1 MLYILRPE
9 SVSHSPRP
17 VLVAFVQN
25 HVFSSSQGG
34 SKVITGNT
42 KSSQEF
48 FQASDPQARLRG
60 RHSFHPELV
69 STTGLEFTLFEG
81 FTGQTQGCLD
91 SVKGDKPPLLVTSAP
106 IRHFD
111 VSSLAFFVACTR
123 MTSPQAFLPLCPFL
137 EGSPRISFCPNTS
150 QCIVQKDSV
159 SPLLE
164 ESAAFPGLSKRV
176 SCWGPDLEVSL
187 FLAFELCAPGWLS
200 HG

>member
-17 VLVAFVQN
+17 AVLVAFVQN

-34 SKVITGNT
+34 SKVIAGNT

-60 RHSFHPELV
+60 RHSFHLELV
-69 STTGLEFTLFEG
+69 STTGLELTLFEG

-91 SVKGDKPPLLVTSAP
+91 SVKGDKPPLLDTSAP

-164 ESAAFPGLSKRV
+164 ESAAFPGLSSVFPAGGLTWR
-176 SCWGPDLEVSL
+176 
-187 FLAFELCAPGWLS
+187 LAFF
-200 HG
+200 

>member
-1 MLYILRPE
+1 MLHILRPE

-34 SKVITGNT
+34 SKVVPGTT

-91 SVKGDKPPLLVTSAP
+91 SVKGDKPPPPTSAP

-111 VSSLAFFVACTR
+111 VFSLAFFVACRR
-123 MTSPQAFLPLCPFL
+123 MTSFQALLPLCPFL
-137 EGSPRISFCPNTS
+137 EDSPCISFCPSTS
-150 QCIVQKDSV
+150 QCLVQKDSV
-159 SPLLE
+159 SPLPE
-164 ESAAFPGLSKRV
+164 ESTAFPGLSKHV
-176 SCWGPDLEVSL
+176 SCWGPELEVSL
-187 FLAFELCAPGWLS
+187 FLAFEICATGWLS